1 MLDEF
6 LGGVGPGEGGKGQ
19 FLRGVEASAGGSLER
34 PTARSNTFLRSERA
48 KSDPR
53 SIDTLSAPFPAVLM
67 PESCDFAVEKCEC
80 SRGQK
85 KDVHFTE
92 KY

>member
-53 SIDTLSAPFPAVLM
+53 SIDTLRVPFPAVLTL
-67 PESCDFAVEKCEC
+67 ESRDFAIEKCGC
-80 SRGQK
+80 FRGPK
-85 KDVHFTE
+85 TDVHFAE

>member
-6 LGGVGPGEGGKGQ
+6 LGGAGPGEGGKGQ
-19 FLRGVEASAGGSLER
+19 FLRGDGGGADGSLGL
-34 PTARSNTFLRSERA
+34 PTTRSNTFPGSERA

-53 SIDTLSAPFPAVLM
+53 SIDTLSAPFPAVLLL
-67 PESCDFAVEKCEC
+67 ESCVYAVEKCGC
-80 SRGQK
+80 FRGPK
-85 KDVHFTE
+85 TDVHFAE

>member
-6 LGGVGPGEGGKGQ
+6 LGDDGGGGVRCPSRW
-19 FLRGVEASAGGSLER
+19 LA
-34 PTARSNTFLRSERA
+34 ARSNTFPRSERA

-53 SIDTLSAPFPAVLM
+53 SIDTIRASFPAVSIL
-67 PESCDFAVEKCEC
+67 ESCDFAAEKCGC
-80 SRGQK
+80 FGGPK
-85 KDVHFTE
+85 TDVHFAE